1 MKTASS
7 VSGSLL
13 EALQTLVPGASNRTL
28 RQMLAQGRVQVNGEA
43 CVLADCRVQPGD
55 VLEIGPRST
64 PAKLPQGVI
73 VLYEDNDIIVV
84 RKPAGLLT
92 VATPDERERTVY
104 FHLREYLQTRNS
116 RQRLFIVHRLD
127 KFASG
132 ILVFAKS
139 MQAKEALQDLF
150 SRHDIE
156 RRYWAI
162 VEGRVAKREGTI
174 RSRLVEDKT
183 LKMRSTTDPR
193 QGKVAVTH
201 FRVLHAGRSV
211 TALEVMLETGRKN
224 QIRVHLSEMGHPIV
238 GDRAYGS
245 ETDPLGRLGL
255 HAFRLGF
262 RHPATGAP
270 LLFETEPPD
279 EFRRYL
285 PSTGVRH

>member
-1 MKTASS
+1 MKTVSS

-13 EALQTLVPGASNRTL
+13 EALQLLVPGASNRTL
-28 RQMLAQGRVQVNGEA
+28 RQILAQGRVQVNGEA
-43 CVLADCRVQPGD
+43 CVLANRQIQSGD

-64 PAKLPQGVI
+64 PAKLPSGVV
-73 VLYEDNDIIVV
+73 VLYEDNDIIVIK
-84 RKPAGLLT
+84 KPVGLLT

-104 FHLREYLQTRNS
+104 FYLREYLQTRNS
-116 RQRLFIVHRLD
+116 RQKLFIVHRLD

-139 MQAKEALQDLF
+139 MQVKEELQELF

-162 VEGRVAKREGTI
+162 VEGRVGQREGTI
-174 RSRLVEDKT
+174 RSWLVEDKS

-193 QGKVAVTH
+193 QGKLAITH
-201 FRVLHAGRSV
+201 YRVLHGGRNV
-211 TALEVMLETGRKN
+211 TTLEVMLETGRKN
-224 QIRVHLSEMGHPIV
+224 QIRVHFSEMGHPIV

-245 ETDPLGRLGL
+245 QTDPLGRLGL

-279 EFRRYL
+279 EFRRFL
-285 PSTGVRH
+285 P